1 MKITT
6 DDYEL
11 ELVQERDEDGGKV
24 YVFGDAESLECFKDS
39 VELAG
44 HSRDAGMTWELVESD
59 GASRGSQNGAQ
70 GFRVDPGTVALWLD
84 FEILNFLKFERHN

>member
-11 ELVQERDEDGGKV
+11 ELVQERVEDGGMV
-24 YVFGDAESLECFKDS
+24 RVFGDAESLECFKDS

-44 HSRDAGMTWELVESD
+44 HSRDAGMMWELVESD
-59 GASRGSQNGAQ
+59 GASRGPQNGAQ

-84 FEILNFLKFERHN
+84 FEVLNFLGTS

>member
-6 DDYEL
+6 DDYSL
-11 ELVQERDEDGGKV
+11 ELIQERAEDGGKV
-24 YVFGDAESLECFKDS
+24 RVFGDAESLECFRDS

-59 GASRGSQNGAQ
+59 GASKDPQNGAQ

-84 FEILNFLKFERHN
+84 FEVLNFLGFERNK

>member
-11 ELVQERDEDGGKV
+11 ELVQERVEDGGMV
-24 YVFGDAESLECFKDS
+24 RVFGDAESLECFKDS

-59 GASRGSQNGAQ
+59 GASRGPQNGAQ

-84 FEILNFLKFERHN
+84 FEVLNFLGTS